1 MLIGDLEKKGLIDP
15 PPWMATNT
23 PFLAITG
30 SHAYGVADTSVKDK
44 VPDYDI
50 YGWCVPPKMM
60 LFKHLTGWIP
70 GFGPKPSGFD
80 QWQKHKVI
88 DEKANGGK
96 GKEFD
101 FQIFSIV
108 KFFEL
113 CRQNNPNLIDVL
125 FVPVNCVVHSTNTG
139 NMVKEN
145 RHLFLSKQCWPR
157 FKGYA
162 YSQLHKAGNK
172 DVVKDAMEAR
182 KFEEEHNIPHTMT
195 LEKAKSIEEQK
206 DIAHLTAQQLV
217 EYKILLQKGTDRSR
231 FQIAKEKGLEVKFF
245 YHVIRL
251 LSEVEQIL
259 LEGDLDLQEKGRREH
274 MKAIRRGEI
283 SEENLRQ
290 WASDKEKQLEKAY
303 TNCKLPERPPIEPLR
318 QLLYNCLEEHYG
330 SLEGCVVQPGW
341 AESSLREIDE
351 LLGKVRRKLYA

>member
-1 MLIGDLEKKGLIDP
+1 MLIGDLEKKGLINP

-30 SHAYGVADTSVKDK
+30 SHAYGVADTSVKNK
-44 VPDYDI
+44 IPDYDI
-50 YGWCVPPKMM
+50 YGWCVPPKNMV
-60 LFKHLTGWIP
+60 FKHLTGAIL
-70 GFGPKPSGFD
+70 GFGPEPPGFN
-80 QWQKHKVI
+80 QWQKHRVI
-88 DEKANGGK
+88 DEKAN
-96 GKEFD
+96 KEFD

-172 DVVKDAMEAR
+172 EIVKYAMEAR
-182 KFEEEHNIPHTMT
+182 KFEEEHSIPHTMT
-195 LEKAKSIEEQK
+195 LEKAENIE
-206 DIAHLTAQQLV
+206 HLTRQQLV
-217 EYKILLQKGTDRSR
+217 EYKNLLQKGTDRSR

-245 YHVIRL
+245 YHVVRL

-274 MKAIRRGEI
+274 MKAIRRGEV
-283 SEENLRQ
+283 SEEDIRQ
-290 WASDKEKQLEKAY
+290 WAADKEKQLEKAY
-303 TNCKLPERPPIEPLR
+303 SECKLPERPPVEPLR
-318 QLLYNCLEEHYG
+318 QLLCNCLEEHYG
-330 SLEGCVVQPGW
+330 SLEGCVEQIGW
-341 AESSLREIDE
+341 AESSLKEIDE